1 MPTTYKVL
9 GQLSSTT
16 SPVSIYTCPSATQTI
31 VSSIVISN
39 REAAENTFRI
49 ILRPNNETLADRHYI
64 AFDTPITANNVIALT
79 LGITMD
85 AADQLYIQGSD
96 TNLSFSVFGS
106 EIA

>member
-16 SPVSIYTCPSATQTI
+16 SAVSLYTCPSATQTI

-49 ILRPNNETLADRHYI
+49 ILRPNNETLADKHYL
-64 AFDTPITANNVIALT
+64 AYDTPIAANDVVALT

-85 AADQLYIQGSD
+85 AADQLYVLGSD
-96 TNLSFSVFGS
+96 TNLSFQAFGS
-106 EIA
+106 EIS

>member
-16 SPVSIYTCPSATQTI
+16 SAVSLYTCPSATQTI

-49 ILRPNNETLADRHYI
+49 ILRPNNETLADKHYL
-64 AFDTPITANNVIALT
+64 AYDTPITANNVIALT

-85 AADQLYIQGSD
+85 ASDQLYVLGSD
-96 TNLSFSVFGS
+96 TNLTFQAFGS
-106 EIA
+106 EIS

>member
-16 SPVSIYTCPSATQTI
+16 SAVSLYTCPSATQTI
-31 VSSIVISN
+31 VSSIVVSN

-49 ILRPNNETLADRHYI
+49 ILRPNNETLADKHYL
-64 AFDTPITANNVIALT
+64 AYDTPIAANDVVALT

-85 AADQLYIQGSD
+85 ASDQLYILGSD
-96 TNLSFSVFGS
+96 TNITFQAFGS
-106 EIA
+106 EIS

>member
-1 MPTTYKVL
+1 MATTYKVL

-16 SPVSIYTCPSATQTI
+16 SAVSLYTCPSATQTI

-49 ILRPNNETLADRHYI
+49 ILRPNNETLADKHYL
-64 AFDTPITANNVIALT
+64 AYDTPIAANDVVALT

-85 AADQLYIQGSD
+85 ASDQLYVLGSD
-96 TNLSFSVFGS
+96 TNLTFQAFGS
-106 EIA
+106 EIS

>member
-9 GQLSSTT
+9 GQLASTT
-16 SPVSIYTCPSATQTI
+16 SAVSLYTCPSATQTI

-49 ILRPNNETLADRHYI
+49 ILRPNDETLADKHYI
-64 AFDTPITANNVIALT
+64 AYDTPITANNVIALT

-85 AADQLYIQGSD
+85 AADQLYVLGSD
-96 TNLSFSVFGS
+96 TNLSFQAFGS
-106 EIA
+106 EIS